1 MCLAPI
7 GVLQVEIVNQSLQ
20 KLCESASVIWTVHE
34 TVEQISVAE
43 NCEKE
48 MKVLRK
54 GLDNSSIIPVTSCL
68 EGVAAVLSRAK
79 RTLVEF
85 HDDFIL
91 VAAAN
96 EFERKSLPQH
106 PVSYCIHVSQ
116 LWLHSPPCQLQVI
129 SDYFSQPLLGD
140 AYSVSIYQ
148 FLLNFA
154 YVDRANS

>member
-1 MCLAPI
+1 
-7 GVLQVEIVNQSLQ
+7 
-20 KLCESASVIWTVHE
+20 
-34 TVEQISVAE
+34 
-43 NCEKE
+43 

-106 PVSYCIHVSQ
+106 PVSYCVHVS
-116 LWLHSPPCQLQVI
+116 
-129 SDYFSQPLLGD
+129 
-140 AYSVSIYQ
+140 
-148 FLLNFA
+148 
-154 YVDRANS
+154 